1 MSESLAARVV
11 DGVVA
16 DVIVGTVEWATSALG
31 GDWHDVTDLGVGRGW
46 ARVDGEW
53 RYSSPYP
60 SWVWRDGDWHSPVP
74 EPTEPADEGYYW
86 EWDEDAGEWVQVEV
100 VVPPFFVA
108 RDADEA

>member
-53 RYSSPYP
+53 RCPQPYP
-60 SWVWRDGDWHSPVP
+60 SWVWQDGGWVAPKP
-74 EPTEPADEGYYW
+74 EPDPTDDGGW
-86 EWDEDAGEWVQVEV
+86 SWDEDAGKWVF
-100 VVPPFFVA
+100 VPY
-108 RDADEA
+108 RDVP